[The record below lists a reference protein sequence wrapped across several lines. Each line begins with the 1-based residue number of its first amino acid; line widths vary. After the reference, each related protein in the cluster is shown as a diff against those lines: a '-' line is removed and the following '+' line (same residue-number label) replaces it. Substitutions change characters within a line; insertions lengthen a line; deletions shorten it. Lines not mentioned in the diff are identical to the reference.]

1 MWNFKSMGERWVI
14 QYSELVPL
22 ANRLESKVELY
33 LIPMLNKPLHDL
45 NVNKN
50 LLIILSKSIMV

>member
-1 MWNFKSMGERWVI
+1 MWNFKSMGKMGRF

-33 LIPMLNKPLHDL
+33 LIPDAK
-45 NVNKN
+45 
-50 LLIILSKSIMV
+50 